1 MGSKKVLN
9 EMQLNKIIKKAS
21 DAIIITDEEG
31 IIIEWND
38 SAEKILE
45 LSSSD
50 AIGKYIWDIQY
61 QLAPDEKKSEQLKDR
76 IKTMLLEV
84 LQTGRLIHKYEQ
96 PIDKEIQCFDGKRK
110 IVQSSTYAV
119 PSENG
124 HIVVGI
130 LRDVTEQ
137 RKIEKEL
144 EQYKNHLEEMLDRLT
159 KELMESNVRI
169 QKESLE
175 RMRAEEYLRK
185 SEKLF
190 RKFVEMSSDGIA
202 IMDRNGRI
210 VEWNKALEDI
220 SGLKSEL
227 TLGKYVWDVQYSLLP
242 SEGRTPEV
250 YNKMKSLTERLLKKG
265 YLDIPNQM
273 MENDLVNAF
282 GEVRTVQSKAFPI
295 DGENGFSV
303 GSIIRDI
310 TDQKRM
316 EQALAEERD
325 KLETIT
331 KSMGAS
337 IALISKDFRI
347 LWANSVL
354 KKAFGEDIEG
364 KICYKVFAGIEDV
377 CSDCGIKKL
386 FDEGLDSYT
395 YESPAIQKDGSI
407 FWHQI
412 IVTAIRNPNGEIDY
426 ALELITP
433 ITELKLTQ
441 EALRKSEE
449 EYRTLF
455 ESTPDPIIILNPIGD
470 ILQINKSGVEMLGY
484 NEANEIIGR
493 SILEFCFDKEQVNRL
508 TKEIRN
514 KGHLKSSE
522 LDLIKKDGSVV
533 NTIISVNVRYDEN
546 GKIIRYEG
554 FYKDITER
562 RKTEEKLIN
571 AQKLESIGVFAGG
584 IAHDLN
590 NILTPILGN
599 ISLARTENNRE
610 TIVERLL
617 DAEKAALM
625 ARDLTQQLLT
635 FSKSG
640 MPIKHPTSISSILK
654 DSISFALRGSNILPE
669 ISIPNDLWAVDVDEG
684 QISQV
689 ITNIVLNADQAMPNG
704 GIIEV
709 KAENIYINAESKLP
723 LKEGRYVR
731 IAIKD
736 YGVGIPE
743 KCISKIF
750 DPYWTTKK
758 TGSGLG
764 LTTSYSIIRNHDG
777 YIDVESEV
785 GIGTTFYIY
794 LPALSEVILAESE
807 EPIYEP
813 IKGKGSILI
822 MDDEDMVRALATKML
837 ETMGYSVTQARDGG
851 EAIRLYREAMES
863 GFWYDLVI
871 LDLTVPGGM
880 GAKEAMK
887 FLLRANPHIKA
898 IVSSGYTNDPIMSEY
913 KKYGFSAAIAKPY
926 KISEF
931 SEVLNKVINSEQT
944 LIESTNRR

>member
-9 EMQLNKIIKKAS
+9 KTQLNNIIKKAS

-45 LSSSD
+45 LSRSD

-61 QLAPDEKKSEQLKDR
+61 QLAPDEKKSEQLRDR

-84 LQTGRLIHKYEQ
+84 LETGRLIAKYEQ
-96 PIDKEIQCFDGKRK
+96 PIDKEIQCFNGKRK

-124 HIVVGI
+124 HIIVGI

-137 RKIEKEL
+137 RKMEKEL
-144 EQYKNHLEEMLDRLT
+144 EQYKDHLKETLDKQT
-159 KELMESNVRI
+159 IELIESNIRI
-169 QKESLE
+169 QAESTE
-175 RMRAEEYLRK
+175 RMKVEESLRK
-185 SEKLF
+185 SERLF

-210 VEWNKALEDI
+210 VEWNKALENI
-220 SGLKSEL
+220 SGLKRES
-227 TLGKYVWDVQYSLLP
+227 TLGKYIWDVQYSLLP
-242 SEGRTPEV
+242 DERRTPEV
-250 YNKMKSLTERLLKKG
+250 YNRIKSITEGLIKNG
-265 YLDIPNQM
+265 HLDIPNQM
-273 MENDLVNAF
+273 MENNLVNAF
-282 GEVRTVQSKAFPI
+282 GEIRTVQSRAFPI
-295 DGENGFSV
+295 DDENGYSV
-303 GSIIRDI
+303 GSIVRDI
-310 TDQKRM
+310 TERKRI
-316 EQALAEERD
+316 EQALKDERD

-331 KSMGAS
+331 KSLGAS

-347 LWANSVL
+347 LWANGVL

-364 KICYKVFAGIEDV
+364 KICYEVFAGFDNV
-377 CSDCGIKKL
+377 CPDCGIKKV
-386 FDEGLDSYT
+386 FDENLNSYA
-395 YESPAIQKDGSI
+395 YESPGVNQDGSVS
-407 FWHQI
+407 WHQI
-412 IVTAIRNPNGEIDY
+412 IVTAIRNSNREIDY

-433 ITELKLTQ
+433 ITELKLMQ

-455 ESTPDPIIILNPIGD
+455 ESTPDPIIILNNTGN

-493 SILEFCFDKEQVNRL
+493 SILEFCLDKEQINRL
-508 TKEIRN
+508 AKEIKN
-514 KGHLKSSE
+514 KEQLKSFE
-522 LDLIKKDGSVV
+522 LDLINKDRSIV
-533 NTIISVNVRYDEN
+533 NTIVSVNVRYNEN
-546 GKIIRYEG
+546 GEIIRYEG

-571 AQKLESIGVFAGG
+571 AQKFESIGIFASGV
-584 IAHDLN
+584 AHDLN

-599 ISLARTENNRE
+599 ISLARTEKDPE
-610 TIVERLL
+610 IIDERLL

-635 FSKSG
+635 FSKG
-640 MPIKHPTSISSILK
+640 GTPIKRPTSISNILK
-654 DSISFALRGSNILPE
+654 DSVSFALRGSNILPE
-669 ISIPNDLWAVDVDEG
+669 ISIPNDLWAVDIDEG

-709 KAENIYINAESKLP
+709 KAENIYINAESELP
-723 LKEGRYVR
+723 LKEGEYIR
-731 IAIKD
+731 ISIKD
-736 YGVGIPE
+736 HGIGIPE
-743 KCISKIF
+743 KYLSKIF

-758 TGSGLG
+758 AGSGLG

-777 YIDVESEV
+777 HIDVESEV
-785 GIGTTFYIY
+785 GVGTTFHIY
-794 LPALSEVILAESE
+794 LPALSEMILTESE
-807 EPIYEP
+807 EAVYEP
-813 IKGKGSILI
+813 IKGKGNILL
-822 MDDEDMVRALATKML
+822 MDDEDMVLALATKMM

-851 EAIRLYREAMES
+851 EAIRLYREAIES
-863 GFWYDLVI
+863 GFCYDVVI

-887 FLLRANPHIKA
+887 FLLRANPSVKA
-898 IVSSGYTNDPIMSEY
+898 IVSSGYSNDPIMSEY
-913 KKYGFSAAIAKPY
+913 KKYGFTAAIAKPY
-926 KISEF
+926 KINEF
-931 SEVLNKVINSEQT
+931 SEVLNRVINGERT
-944 LIESTNRR
+944 LIESTNWR